1 VWRGGVVFFLYGWLY
16 GVRFSRVLRWHVLD
30 DSAGGIGHD
39 LLAGPGS
46 GSFLRGFFWD
56 GMVWYGMGWN
66 GMGLDGM
73 DLSAIIFLDC
83 DFSARFFFLLYLE
96 EFWDWGGDR

>member
-1 VWRGGVVFFLYGWLY
+1 VFLECGEGWVVFFLYGWFY

-46 GSFLRGFFWD
+46 GSGSFLEVSS
-56 GMVWYGMGWN
+56 GMVWYGMGWD
-66 GMGLDGM
+66 GMGWDG
-73 DLSAIIFLDC
+73 LGWI
-83 DFSARFFFLLYLE
+83 
-96 EFWDWGGDR
+96 

>member
-1 VWRGGVVFFLYGWLY
+1 VFLECGERGLLFFSPWLY

-46 GSFLRGFFWD
+46 GSGSFLRGVSS
-56 GMVWYGMGWN
+56 GMVWYDMG
-66 GMGLDGM
+66 
-73 DLSAIIFLDC
+73 
-83 DFSARFFFLLYLE
+83 
-96 EFWDWGGDR
+96 